1 LFWITTF
8 SSLIITGVIKESKK
22 RRKIV
27 YHAISFVLDGVDEA
41 AKLFEGTGNDD
52 FIVRLAVADAFE
64 LETH

>member
-1 LFWITTF
+1 M
-8 SSLIITGVIKESKK
+8 
-22 RRKIV
+22 

-52 FIVRLAVADAFE
+52 FIVRLAVADALE

>member
-1 LFWITTF
+1 MGL
-8 SSLIITGVIKESKK
+8 SRKVKC
-22 RRKIV
+22 RKIV

-52 FIVRLAVADAFE
+52 FIVRLAVADALE